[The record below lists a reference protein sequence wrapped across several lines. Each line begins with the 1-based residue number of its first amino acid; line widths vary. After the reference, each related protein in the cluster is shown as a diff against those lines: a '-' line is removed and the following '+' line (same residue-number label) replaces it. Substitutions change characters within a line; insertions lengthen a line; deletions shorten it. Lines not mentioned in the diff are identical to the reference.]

1 MTIVL
6 LSATSLTVLFSSAA
20 MPSIHFGYSFL
31 IVLTIATVPLRK
43 RGRFGWR
50 RLAIVCMGMIY
61 PAIILTAIV
70 ATANHFVLDAV
81 AGAFACI
88 VAWNA
93 NDFLLN
99 LLPLE
104 DHFLALVRIHKP

>member
-1 MTIVL
+1 M
-6 LSATSLTVLFSSAA
+6 LTVVLAA
-20 MPSIHFGYSFL
+20 MPSLHFGYSFL
-31 IVLTIATVPLRK
+31 IGLTIATVPLRK
-43 RGRFGWR
+43 RGRLGWR
-50 RLAIVCMGMIY
+50 RLAVVCIGMIY

-81 AGAFACI
+81 AGACACI
-88 VAWNA
+88 LAWNF

-104 DHFLALVRIHKP
+104 DYLLAMVRIHKP

>member
-1 MTIVL
+1 
-6 LSATSLTVLFSSAA
+6 
-20 MPSIHFGYSFL
+20 MPSLHFGYSFL
-31 IVLTIATVPLRK
+31 IGLTVAAIPLRK

-50 RLAIVCMGMIY
+50 RLAIVTLGMVY

-81 AGAFACI
+81 AGAAACI
-88 VAWNA
+88 IAWKTSDA
-93 NDFLLN
+93 LLN

-104 DHFLALVRIHKP
+104 DHFLASLRIRKP